1 MLKSKYLSM
10 LEISRPPFVPRKRF
24 QPPTLWMGT
33 STADTKLHSDCCDN
47 FVMMIAGKKRW
58 IIAPPTDAR
67 HLRPIRC
74 DGKSSHYVTSSYVDN
89 YYY

>member
-10 LEISRPPFVPRKRF
+10 LEISRPPFVPRRRF

-58 IIAPPTDAR
+58 IIAPPFDAR

-74 DGKSSHYVTSSYVDN
+74 DGKLAKMLLLFVKTLL
-89 YYY
+89 